1 MFYLSLWG
9 ALGLESIS
17 SLVNFA
23 IEIIEIQIFDTCT
36 YKKMTNL
43 KFRGERKKKALNC
56 LDLFK
61 NAIKTFLRDSDFK
74 LCSLISKYIP
84 ISIILIT
91 GVKCESSRT
100 ELT

>member
-1 MFYLSLWG
+1 MSLWS

-17 SLVNFA
+17 SLVA
-23 IEIIEIQIFDTCT
+23 IEIIEIQIFVPCT

-43 KFRGERKKKALNC
+43 KFRGEMKKALNC
-56 LDLFK
+56 LAFFK
-61 NAIKTFLRDSDFK
+61 NAIKTFLRDSNFK
-74 LCSLISKYIP
+74 ICSLLTQYIP

-91 GVKCESSRT
+91 GVKFESSRT